1 MGRIIFFCFIL
12 AFFNP
17 CYAQILNKIN
27 RDSLNLFFKSLERNE
42 KLMGRIEI
50 YQKGHKGYS
59 YSLGYSNLDFN
70 LKSKKNTKYRIGS
83 ISKTITATLIL
94 KAVEEGKINLDQTIN
109 AFFPT
114 INHAEKITITHL
126 LNHHSGIHNFT
137 NGVDFKNWY
146 TSPKS
151 ASDMVSIISQK
162 GSDFE
167 PGIDAAYSNSN
178 YVLLSYILE
187 KIYNKKYTTI
197 LKEKIVKPLHLKHT
211 QFGDKSIPFNK
222 KTYSYN
228 YEVHWNKANETAPS
242 ITMGAGGIVMSAYDL
257 AIFIDA
263 LFKGE
268 IISLETL
275 DKMLEQIDGFGMGIF
290 KATILEK
297 EVYTHDGKIDGF
309 NSIFYY
315 IPSRKLTYVL
325 LSNGENYILDNIN
338 QLVLKA
344 IFNQS
349 YSLPKI
355 NPYQI
360 NFTELAPYVGIYSS
374 KESPLII
381 SISRNKNKLIAQ
393 PKGQRIFTMDVMDKH
408 VFNHLKSGVTLT
420 FNPSTNSMTMT
431 QGEQVFHFLK
441 QQD

>member
-1 MGRIIFFCFIL
+1 
-12 AFFNP
+12 
-17 CYAQILNKIN
+17 
-27 RDSLNLFFKSLERNE
+27 
-42 KLMGRIEI
+42 
-50 YQKGHKGYS
+50 
-59 YSLGYSNLDFN
+59 
-70 LKSKKNTKYRIGS
+70 
-83 ISKTITATLIL
+83 
-94 KAVEEGKINLDQTIN
+94 
-109 AFFPT
+109 
-114 INHAEKITITHL
+114 
-126 LNHHSGIHNFT
+126 
-137 NGVDFKNWY
+137 
-146 TSPKS
+146 SPKS

-242 ITMGAGGIVMSAYDL
+242 ITMGAGGIVMSTYDL
-257 AIFIDA
+257 AIFMDA

-275 DKMLEQIDGFGMGIF
+275 DKMLEQIDGYGMGIF

-381 SISRNKNKLIAQ
+381 
-393 PKGQRIFTMDVMDKH
+393 
-408 VFNHLKSGVTLT
+408 
-420 FNPSTNSMTMT
+420 
-431 QGEQVFHFLK
+431 
-441 QQD
+441 